1 VIFIIPHPSLPGL
14 KKNEK
19 VIPAR
24 FRGAYLSAEDGV
36 LNNMQ
41 HGNGKGVTV
50 KISEKRIYIDEES
63 DYHLSDSVILR
74 KFKHDYFLNIFDR
87 EKNVWN
93 VILIKEIRDKIH
105 YYMIPSEES
114 PKMARLKEIT
124 TVGKFDSNE
133 KEFIINPTQKEFL
146 KILESDIFAPMDTLT
161 RIE

>member
-1 VIFIIPHPSLPGL
+1 
-14 KKNEK
+14 
-19 VIPAR
+19 
-24 FRGAYLSAEDGV
+24 
-36 LNNMQ
+36 
-41 HGNGKGVTV
+41 V

-63 DYHLSDSVILR
+63 DYHVSDSVILR

-93 VILIKEIRDKIH
+93 VILIKEIRNKIH

-114 PKMARLKEIT
+114 PRMARLKEIT
-124 TVGKFDSNE
+124 KVGKFDSKE
-133 KEFIINPTQKEFL
+133 EEFIINPTKKEFL